1 MTCNKVSFPP
11 HGMAMVVDSA
21 DSTGSYQPAND
32 SFDGMAFI
40 IRPFGNGQTIKILYR
55 MDQLLAFLFPAFT
68 SAFLAH
74 GFDDVPWENLLY
86 ALTVGG
92 EIDLMG
98 KRFINRQTYAPH
110 TMERL
115 FMQRERA
122 LVSELMAIVF
132 NSADT
137 IAYMRDLTPYEEVAT
152 CLQFEYAIA
161 LRKTTMVY
169 RAVEGPP
176 GDTYRIIIEGV
187 GKGEALR
194 HHRFSFQPSRSW
206 HCRRYPENV

>member
-21 DSTGSYQPAND
+21 DSTGCNQPAND
-32 SFDGMAFI
+32 SFDGLSLI
-40 IRPFGNGQTIKILYR
+40 IRPFGNGQTIKIVYR
-55 MDQLLAFLFPAFT
+55 MDQLHESLFPAFT
-68 SAFLAH
+68 SAFRAH

-115 FMQRERA
+115 FMQRE
-122 LVSELMAIVF
+122 
-132 NSADT
+132 
-137 IAYMRDLTPYEEVAT
+137 
-152 CLQFEYAIA
+152 Q
-161 LRKTTMVY
+161 TTQ
-169 RAVEGPP
+169 
-176 GDTYRIIIEGV
+176 T
-187 GKGEALR
+187 
-194 HHRFSFQPSRSW
+194 PSRT
-206 HCRRYPENV
+206 